1 MQFSHA
7 SEIEKIDKESQED
20 FKKQFDLVKSLQSEN
35 KQLKQRFD
43 NVKVLTLT
51 FYRFKSIFS

>member
-20 FKKQFDLVKSLQSEN
+20 FKKQIDLVKSLQSES
-35 KQLKQRFD
+35 KQLRQRFD
-43 NVKVLTLT
+43 NVKVYKTY
-51 FYRFKSIFS
+51 F